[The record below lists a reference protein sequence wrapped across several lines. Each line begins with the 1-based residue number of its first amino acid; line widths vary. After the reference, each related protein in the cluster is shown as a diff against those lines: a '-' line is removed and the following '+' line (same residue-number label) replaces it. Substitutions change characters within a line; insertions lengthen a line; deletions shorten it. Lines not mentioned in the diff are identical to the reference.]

1 MRSITFIFVLFFIT
15 GFVSGQTVLSKP
27 IINNSLNYCGD
38 NQVVT
43 SGQYL
48 FKTIKVLVSE
58 KGNPVAGVPV
68 EMRVVLSPDKKE
80 KGIVSPAIIVTNNNG
95 IAEFNYLPAKESGEY
110 LLAAFLAGDTSS
122 GILAYKVTVRQN
134 YWVWWVVFG
143 LLGGLG
149 LFLFGINYL
158 SDGLQR
164 SAGNKLRTILG
175 SLTNNRITG
184 LGIGA
189 FITTVIQSSSA
200 MSVMLISFVD
210 SGLMKFR
217 QTVPVIIGS
226 AIGTTLTLQLVALNI
241 SKYALAFVAL
251 GFILNFFSKRHY
263 FKHLGQI
270 ITGLGLLFLGLMLM
284 SESIGPLKTFQ
295 PVIDALLEMENPL
308 IGVLAGIIF
317 TAITQSASAFIG
329 IVIILGSQGL
339 LSLEASI
346 PLLIGANV
354 GTSVTAIIAS
364 VGVSTE
370 AKKVAVAHTVY
381 RIIGAGLI
389 VWWIPAFADLVRS
402 VSVSEA
408 TAGASVAIPRQIAN
422 SHTLF
427 YLGLTIIS
435 LPFTSLFAKL
445 IDKLVP
451 TKKANTQTFLSVQ
464 FLDDNILSTPPL
476 ALNLAKQETIRIAHI
491 VQDMV
496 NDVLLP
502 FLLNE
507 GNVIPEVE
515 KNEKLVDYLRDR
527 TSEYLIKI
535 SRLNVHEENT
545 NEAFQ
550 MLSVVKELEQMADIV
565 AVNLLPKAKEWVV
578 SGHSFSNEGKKE
590 IVDFHNR
597 CQKQLSR
604 AIEVFRDVNL
614 EKAKVINKK
623 GKKYSDLAIELE
635 KSHFLRLAGEV
646 QQSVDSSRFHMELLG
661 MFNAINRHAS
671 NIARILLK
679 GINEKQ

>member
-1 MRSITFIFVLFFIT
+1 MRSITFIFVLLFFT
-15 GFVSGQTVLSKP
+15 GFVSGQNVLSKP
-27 IINNSLNYCGD
+27 TIKDSLNYCGD

-43 SGQYL
+43 SGQHL

-58 KGNPVAGVPV
+58 KGNPVSGVSV
-68 EMRVVLSPDKKE
+68 ELKVLLSPDINN
-80 KGIVSPAIIVTNNNG
+80 KGIVSPATIITNNNG
-95 IAEFNYLPAKESGEY
+95 IAEFNYLPAEESGDY
-110 LLAAFLAGDTSS
+110 LLAASLTNDTNS
-122 GILAYKVTVRQN
+122 GILAYKATVRNN
-134 YWVWWVVFG
+134 YWAWWVVFG

-164 SAGNKLRTILG
+164 AAGNKLRTIL
-175 SLTNNRITG
+175 SNLTQNRLAG
-184 LGIGA
+184 LGIGS

-226 AIGTTLTLQLVALNI
+226 AIGTTLTIQLVALNI
-241 SKYALAFVAL
+241 SKYALAFVAV
-251 GFILNFFSKRHY
+251 GFILNFFAKRHY

-284 SESIGPLKTFQ
+284 SESIAPLKTFQ

-354 GTSVTAIIAS
+354 GTSVTAIIAA

-389 VWWIPAFADLVRS
+389 VWWIPAFAEIVRS

-408 TAGASVAIPRQIAN
+408 TAGVSVAIPRQIAN

-435 LPFTSLFAKL
+435 LPLTSLFAKF

-451 TKKANTQTFLSVQ
+451 TKKTDTQTFLSVQ
-464 FLDDNILSTPPL
+464 FIDDNLLSTPPL
-476 ALNLAKQETIRIAHI
+476 ALNLAKQETIRMAHI

-515 KNEKLVDYLRDR
+515 KNEKQVDYLRDII
-527 TSEYLIKI
+527 SEYLVKI

-565 AVNLLPKAKEWVV
+565 AVNLLSKAKEWVV
-578 SGHSFSNEGKKE
+578 CGHSLSDEGKKE

-614 EKAKVINKK
+614 EKAKVINRK

-646 QQSVDSSRFHMELLG
+646 RQSVDSSRFHMELLG

-679 GINEKQ
+679 GIN

>member
-1 MRSITFIFVLFFIT
+1 MRSITFIFVLLFFT
-15 GFVSGQTVLSKP
+15 GLVSGQNVLSKP
-27 IINNSLNYCGD
+27 ILKDSLNYCGD

-43 SGQYL
+43 SGQHL
-48 FKTIKVLVSE
+48 IKTIKVLVSE
-58 KGNPVAGVPV
+58 KGKPV
-68 EMRVVLSPDKKE
+68 EGASVELRVVFSPEINKR
-80 KGIVSPAIIVTNNNG
+80 GIISPSTIITNKNG
-95 IAEFNYLPAKESGEY
+95 VAEFNYLPAQESGDY
-110 LLAAFLAGDTSS
+110 ILAASLTNNTNS
-122 GILAYKVTVRQN
+122 GILAYKITVRNN
-134 YWVWWVVFG
+134 YWAWWVVFG

-164 SAGNKLRTILG
+164 AAGNKLRTIL
-175 SLTNNRITG
+175 SNLTQNR
-184 LGIGA
+184 LAGIGIGS

-226 AIGTTLTLQLVALNI
+226 AIGTTLTIQLVALNF
-241 SKYALAFVAL
+241 SKYALAFVAV

-263 FKHLGQI
+263 FKHIGQI

-295 PVIDALLEMENPL
+295 PVIDVLIEMENPWV
-308 IGVLAGIIF
+308 GVLAGIIF

-354 GTSVTAIIAS
+354 GTSVTAIIAA

-370 AKKVAVAHTVY
+370 AKKVAVAHAVY

-389 VWWIPAFADLVRS
+389 VWWIPAFADIVRS
-402 VSVSEA
+402 VSEVTS
-408 TAGASVAIPRQIAN
+408 GASVAIPRQIAN

-427 YLGLTIIS
+427 YLGLTIIA
-435 LPFTSLFAKL
+435 LPLTSLFAKL

-451 TKKANTQTFLSVQ
+451 TKKADTQIFLSVQ
-464 FLDDNILSTPPL
+464 YLDDNILSTPPL
-476 ALNLAKQETIRIAHI
+476 ALNLAKQETIRMAHI

-527 TSEYLIKI
+527 ISEYLVKI

-679 GINEKQ
+679 GIN